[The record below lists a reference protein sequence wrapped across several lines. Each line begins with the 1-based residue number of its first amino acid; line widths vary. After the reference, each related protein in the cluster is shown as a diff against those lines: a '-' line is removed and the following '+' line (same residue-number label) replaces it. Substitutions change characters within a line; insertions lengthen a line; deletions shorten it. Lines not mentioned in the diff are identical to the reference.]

1 MFIIK
6 YDLLLCLPFLGNS
19 LTVSMTS
26 VTASENPISCESLL
40 GCDLL
45 IAVGEWAPVGVA
57 AGDWAIWIEGVL
69 VFLRNDPWCGWRE
82 AKAART
88 PVWSWIEKQ

>member
-19 LTVSMTS
+19 LTVSITS
-26 VTASENPISCESLL
+26 DTASENPISCESLL
-40 GCDLL
+40 VDCDLL
-45 IAVGEWAPVGVA
+45 IPVGEWGPVGVV
-57 AGDWAIWIEGVL
+57 AGDCATVIEGVL
-69 VFLRNDPWCGWRE
+69 FFLRNDPWCGWRE

-88 PVWSWIEKQ
+88 PVWSWIER